1 MLILE
6 TKVPTQENWEP
17 THSDGVITMVLSDVS
32 TSTTH
37 FIDLY
42 GEGTYGMSM
51 RFEDRETAK
60 LAWQEIIQ
68 KSSVSKSHLKEMG
81 FEEY

>member
-1 MLILE
+1 MLILQ
-6 TKVPTQENWEP
+6 TKVPTQEDWEP
-17 THSDGVITMVLSDVS
+17 THSDGVITMTLSDVS
-32 TSTTH
+32 TSSTH

-42 GEGTYGMSM
+42 GEGTYGMSAQ
-51 RFEDRETAK
+51 FEDRETAN

-68 KSSVSKSHLKEMG
+68 KSSVLKSHLREMG